1 MDPELIF
8 LIPLV
13 IAVMNSI
20 ETNFIECVKLY
31 LVYQIISL
39 GLWGLLNLQ

>member
-1 MDPELIF
+1 MNPELIF
-8 LIPLV
+8 LIPLI
-13 IAVMNSI
+13 IAIMNSI
-20 ETNFIECVKLY
+20 ETNFIEYVKLY